1 MILQEVIMATF
12 IWLMG
17 AVLVAFA
24 ADIYYHRSGW
34 GWFFLSLLISP
45 ILGALFLIAAGQRR
59 DSLH

>member
-1 MILQEVIMATF
+1 MATF